1 MQRNAQAVLK
11 EALGLPEADR
21 ADIVGALLASLEPG
35 EEADVEAAWRQEVA
49 ARLAALDAG
58 EVETIPWA
66 EVRDR
71 LFARLSERRAG

>member
-1 MQRNAQAVLK
+1 MGRNAQLVLK
-11 EALGLPEADR
+11 EALGLPEPDR
-21 ADIVGALLASLEPG
+21 AGALLASLEPA

-49 ARLAALDAG
+49 ARVAALDAG
-58 EVETIPWA
+58 EVETIPWS